1 MSRYQASF
9 CGFCITK
16 IECCTLLLKRG
27 NTGSHSGTAHHRGHH
42 TPKPEA
48 PGSNPGRDAKS
59 NAESLD
65 LSGLSAFLV
74 SGGLSDQA
82 VKSSDTDFSVSGFNA
97 LIQSKFPANKC

>member
-1 MSRYQASF
+1 MKNAPRKNAGLSSI
-9 CGFCITK
+9 CGYCKTPLDTLEQTK
-16 IECCTLLLKRG
+16 M
-27 NTGSHSGTAHHRGHH
+27 A

-65 LSGLSAFLV
+65 LSGFSAFLV

-97 LIQSKFPANKC
+97 LTQSKFPANKC